1 MTARVLPFLGHAVLA
16 GSLAACSSTGLSGEA
31 PLGATVTNSS
41 IETKYQRDD
50 VAGKKLAMDTSD
62 STFAG
67 AVVADEPTAALI
79 GRNALEK
86 GGNAADAATALYFA
100 LSVTYPAAAGLG
112 GGGVCLARAAD
123 KPTVET
129 ISFLPRQPISGGPV
143 AVPGNVR
150 GFALL
155 QAKYGSKSWSE
166 LISPAERLA
175 ATGFPVSRAT
185 GRQLTDGGL
194 AFANSADLRRL
205 FTADGERGYRE
216 LDTFAQ
222 VNLATTLAH
231 IRSKGAPGFYTG
243 ETARQLIEQARTK
256 GGALSQADLTN
267 YRADVAPAQQ
277 IQAGDAFVALPAQ
290 SLGAGVFSGA
300 LWNAVLGRSDAAG
313 LTDAADKTALS
324 LGSPNMSLDRDFGTT
339 SFAVVDAK
347 GGAVACSV
355 TLNGAFG
362 SGRAAEAA
370 GVVFASS
377 PAVPRGIAS
386 NLLTPVMIINPNNKN
401 LYFAGAGGGAP
412 KGAAAILHTAQAALA
427 DGNTALP
434 ALQAS
439 PADARSPAS
448 AIICPTSLPSGVC
461 TMGVGPKS
469 DGVGF
474 GAVRSGS

>member
-1 MTARVLPFLGHAVLA
+1 MKARVLPFLGNALLA
-16 GSLAACSSTGLSGEA
+16 GSLAACSSGFSSEA
-31 PLGATVTNSS
+31 PLGATVTNGS

-123 KPTVET
+123 KATVET
-129 ISFLPRQPISGGPV
+129 ISFVPRLAAAGGPV

-166 LISPAERLA
+166 LVSPAERLA

-194 AFANSADLRRL
+194 AFANSSDLRSL
-205 FTADGERGYRE
+205 FTADGERSYRE
-216 LDTFAQ
+216 LDNFAQ

-243 ETARQLIEQARTK
+243 ETARQLVDQARAK
-256 GGALSQADLTN
+256 GGLLTMADLN
-267 YRADVAPAQQ
+267 GYRADVLPAQQ
-277 IQAGDAFVALPAQ
+277 IKSGDVFVALPSQ
-290 SLGAGVFSGA
+290 SIGAGVFSA
-300 LWNAVLGRSDAAG
+300 DAWNAVMGRSSAADIEDAAN
-313 LTDAADKTALS
+313 KTAMS
-324 LGSPNMSLDRDFGTT
+324 LGSAGMSVDRDFGTT
-339 SFAVVDAK
+339 SFAVVDSK

-362 SGRAAEAA
+362 SGRAAEAT
-370 GVVFASS
+370 GVVLASS

-386 NLLTPVMIINPNNKN
+386 NLLTPVMIVNPNNKQ

-412 KGAAAILHTAQAALA
+412 KGPAAILHVAQAALA
-427 DGNTALP
+427 DGNSALT

-439 PADARSPAS
+439 SADARSPAS
-448 AIICPTSLPSGVC
+448 AIVCPTGLPSGVC